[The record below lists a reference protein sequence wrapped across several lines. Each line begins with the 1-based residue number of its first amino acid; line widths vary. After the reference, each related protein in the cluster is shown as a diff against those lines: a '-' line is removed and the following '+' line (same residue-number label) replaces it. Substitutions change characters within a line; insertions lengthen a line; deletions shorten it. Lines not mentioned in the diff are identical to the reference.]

1 MMPQDGHLYDLIYP
15 SVITGFYT
23 SAVIRI
29 ISAGVISPVHFLTAL
44 FIISFIP
51 PISKSVKS

>member
-23 SAVIRI
+23 SVVIRI
-29 ISAGVISPVHFLTAL
+29 ISAGVISPVHFLTSL
-44 FIISFIP
+44 VIIP
-51 PISKSVKS
+51 QISKSVKS